1 MAFTSDKLERARDD
15 LLEAVRNADADL
27 ADKLVAKDNPT
38 GSAFA
43 HIRML
48 VRMAPAKR
56 SQGEN
61 LHIRDDRRPVL
72 GRRSPGHKRHGRS
85 RTPDWVL
92 LCRFLAQTGPS
103 AATGLRSAHR
113 CKRRCKTRPR

>member
-72 GRRSPGHKRHGRS
+72 GRRSPGHKGMVGRGH
-85 RTPDWVL
+85 RTGCCYVGSWHKMGVEH
-92 LCRFLAQTGPS
+92 
-103 AATGLRSAHR
+103 RSAEG
-113 CKRRCKTRPR
+113 P

>member
-92 LCRFLAQTGPS
+92 LCCFLAHSCRSPGTM
-103 AATGLRSAHR
+103 ARSAY
-113 CKRRCKTRPR
+113 RRIADAQG

>member
-38 GSAFA
+38 GNAFA

-56 SQGEN
+56 SQGKN

-92 LCRFLAQTGPS
+92 LCRFLAQPGPS
-103 AATGLRSAHR
+103 PQAIIRA
-113 CKRRCKTRPR
+113 RPRARLEKFG